1 MVRPHRAGVSSF
13 GMPQPAPELPEPIV
27 LIPPIQLDS
36 VQLPVVL
43 VIDPESVDRL
53 SETIRDAVHAAVL
66 AGVGTAMD
74 SLDTDD
80 GQAGDPPGDQPESG

>member
-1 MVRPHRAGVSSF
+1 MSRPHRLGVSSF
-13 GMPQPAPELPEPIV
+13 GMGAAAPEPPEPVV

-43 VIDPESVDRL
+43 VVDPESLARMA
-53 SETIRDAVHAAVL
+53 ETIRDAVTAAVI

-74 SLDTDD
+74 SLDEDD
-80 GQAGDPPGDQPESG
+80 DQAGQPG